1 MPTFKN
7 SMVHFPKN
15 EIHFYE
21 VGNQPNPQRVKSCAN
36 LVLDEHL
43 APPSCSLE
51 VMDRIEEESFLQE
64 VGGANN

>member
-1 MPTFKN
+1 
-7 SMVHFPKN
+7 MVHFPKN

-51 VMDRIEEESFLQE
+51 EMDRIEEESVLQE